1 MRHGNPPERRKPAQK
16 QKIAPFCFFLS
27 DNNCRFLSKY
37 LSGTK
42 PGLLVLNDV
51 SKMQKNNRRVYVGY
65 FNFAGHILHQS
76 EAR

>member
-1 MRHGNPPERRKPAQK
+1 MRHGHSPLRRMPSRK
-16 QKIAPFCFFLS
+16 QKIAPFSGFLS

-51 SKMQKNNRRVYVGY
+51 
-65 FNFAGHILHQS
+65 F
-76 EAR
+76 EAKK